1 MHTVLPVTQ
10 GRLMLY
16 SKEKQIFVKG
26 TVSAVTNNVAVNV
39 SKYQK
44 TLHGFAVISRQT
56 VHVVGTENSVDN
68 AADIPQYCLD
78 TKTDVTQVKL
88 L

>member
-1 MHTVLPVTQ
+1 
-10 GRLMLY
+10 MLY

-44 TLHGFAVISRQT
+44 ALHDFAVIDRQT
-56 VHVVGTENSVDN
+56 VHVVGTDNSADN
-68 AADIPQYCLD
+68 AANVQQYCLD
-78 TKTDVTQVKL
+78 TKTDVTQVK
-88 L
+88 

>member
-1 MHTVLPVTQ
+1 
-10 GRLMLY
+10 MLY

-44 TLHGFAVISRQT
+44 TLHGFAVIDRQT
-56 VHVVGTENSVDN
+56 VHVVGTENSADN
-68 AADIPQYCLD
+68 AADVPQYSLD

-88 L
+88 LYK

>member
-1 MHTVLPVTQ
+1 
-10 GRLMLY
+10 MLY

-26 TVSAVTNNVAVNV
+26 TVSAVTNNITVNV

-44 TLHGFAVISRQT
+44 PLLGFAVIDRQT
-56 VHVVGTENSVDN
+56 IHVVDAENSVDS
-68 AADIPQYCLD
+68 ATDVPQYCLD

-88 L
+88 LSYCTVITQNK